1 MYAQVVPLRRMP
13 RALSVL
19 DYGIPRGMTVYP
31 GALVRIPLRKR
42 TDFGIVHAMTEQTRV
57 TKGIHDIESVT
68 FPHLLSA
75 QQLALAEDIARRYA
89 TPLTL
94 TIVACCPP
102 LQPRKLAAATLVP
115 FVTPP
120 KHGFER
126 RYVWYR
132 NSEEKKR
139 WFGEHWPRE
148 NEQTL
153 IIVPE
158 KWHLREWEDIVGSHT
173 TITSDLSPKEY
184 FKQYFAIRNGETAV
198 VLGTKSALFAP
209 FHNLR
214 HVIVDFEHSPHHK
227 NWDQAPRYH
236 ARDAAIR
243 LAELWQCPVTV
254 MSHTPSVE
262 SAMHLAAHASM
273 RAAHATRAL
282 TIVDLAEEY
291 KKKNFGI
298 FSDAA
303 QEALHRAAEERKD
316 IVALVHRR
324 GAYTTVACR
333 ECGRVERCANC
344 TLPLIYHE
352 RDQQLHCHP
361 CHRTQPLRELCA
373 FCKGPHVAF
382 RGAGTQAVETALRE
396 ALCDTPY
403 TIHRI
408 DGDTDVPHFNV
419 ERPAAVV
426 GTSRA
431 LSHVRWGRVGLV
443 CANDID
449 GFLALPEYR
458 ATAEFVGLIRDVQYL
473 MPARATMLLQT
484 REPHRP
490 VLDALGSGMLEP
502 WYREE
507 LHLREQLHYPPFWSI
522 LKLTHWGA
530 SPEESRAAAA
540 FIVAALTRL
549 TAGAKNAILT
559 HPYPTHP
566 PIRKGLYGLI
576 VLLRMPHE
584 QAREQFPA
592 LLEQLA
598 LPDVW
603 KVDVDPLTLL

>member
-1 MYAQVVPLRRMP
+1 MLMPTTKNVKTVTDMREDALGLLRDTQSNGLIYIFHRSDPKAVMLSLDEFYRFQEMTEDYLDEIDAAKLAKEPRGELVP
-13 RALSVL
+13 
-19 DYGIPRGMTVYP
+19 IPR
-31 GALVRIPLRKR
+31 
-42 TDFGIVHAMTEQTRV
+42 
-57 TKGIHDIESVT
+57 
-68 FPHLLSA
+68 
-75 QQLALAEDIARRYA
+75 
-89 TPLTL
+89 
-94 TIVACCPP
+94 
-102 LQPRKLAAATLVP
+102 
-115 FVTPP
+115 
-120 KHGFER
+120 
-126 RYVWYR
+126 
-132 NSEEKKR
+132 
-139 WFGEHWPRE
+139 
-148 NEQTL
+148 
-153 IIVPE
+153 
-158 KWHLREWEDIVGSHT
+158 
-173 TITSDLSPKEY
+173 
-184 FKQYFAIRNGETAV
+184 
-198 VLGTKSALFAP
+198 
-209 FHNLR
+209 
-214 HVIVDFEHSPHHK
+214 
-227 NWDQAPRYH
+227 
-236 ARDAAIR
+236 
-243 LAELWQCPVTV
+243 V
-254 MSHTPSVE
+254 MK
-262 SAMHLAAHASM
+262 
-273 RAAHATRAL
+273 
-282 TIVDLAEEY
+282 EY